1 MHFLEERLAEL
12 APDQIEAALKQNI
25 NLKIEVQQH
34 RMDLKKQKKLI
45 LELGQE
51 LERLQK
57 GDPRTRDL
65 EERLAERERELK
77 ELRRRKG
84 HGAEPEEKVRQ
95 LEMMVEERSLE
106 LRDFRRSAEEMRELE
121 FELDDAREALRQKD
135 EELMRKDEELD
146 HVQRLLQDN
155 NDEFERIR
163 SQAEG
168 TPSTSLRIEARQGPS
183 VLQSKVADLEAEKEQ
198 WEDDRDLL
206 IDEIS
211 ILRGQMEDLQRRR
224 EAESIERST
233 SRAMLLDQEEEKV
246 AVEEDLN
253 AMRDKYAAAQIELQ
267 QREDD
272 LEMKER
278 EINDLIDE
286 HRRIVQQVE
295 EDYGTEIAD
304 LNQELAD
311 VRAQLDHTR
320 LELDQLETETKD
332 HNERLEEVLAKVE
345 QDAEDKD
352 VEIAA
357 ANGEIE
363 KLGQQIYL
371 LEEENDILKEGQQ
384 RIDDDFAAEKERHE
398 VLAATLREVFHSL
411 NFCELGYTL
420 TICRNWHLTRT
431 NLMRRPTSTSSVRPS
446 LPTPSKGE
454 MSWLT
459 TWRTS
464 LGKSTNSRKTENSSC
479 TTPSSVGNGG
489 RSRRRSRPS
498 NLRLMT

>member
-45 LELGQE
+45 LELEQE

-77 ELRRRKG
+77 ELRRKKG
-84 HGAEPEEKVRQ
+84 HGAESEDKIRH
-95 LEMMVEERSLE
+95 LELVVEERSLE
-106 LRDFRRSAEEMRELE
+106 LRDFRRTAQEMRELE
-121 FELDDAREALRQKD
+121 FELDDAREALRLKD
-135 EELMRKDEELD
+135 RELTQKDEELD
-146 HVQRLLQDN
+146 HIQRLLQDN
-155 NDEFERIR
+155 NEEFERIR

-168 TPSTSLRIEARQGPS
+168 APSTSLRIEARQDAS
-183 VLQSKVADLEAEKEQ
+183 VLQHKVADLEAEKEQ

-206 IDEIS
+206 IEEIG
-211 ILRGQMEDLQRRR
+211 ILRGQMEDLERRR

-233 SRAMLLDQEEEKV
+233 SRTMLLDQEEERA

-253 AMRDKYAAAQIELQ
+253 TMRDKYAAAQIELQ
-267 QREDD
+267 QRDDD

-286 HRRIVQQVE
+286 HGRIIQQVE
-295 EDYGTEIAD
+295 EDYRGEISD
-304 LNQELAD
+304 LNHELTE
-311 VRAQLDHTR
+311 VKTQLDNTR
-320 LELDQLETETKD
+320 FELDQLEADTKE
-332 HNERLEEVLAKVE
+332 HNERLEEVLSKVE

-352 VEIAA
+352 IEIAA

-371 LEEENDILKEGQQ
+371 LEEENDILKEGQM
-384 RIDDDFAAEKERHE
+384 RIEDDIAAEKERHE
-398 VLAATLREVFHSL
+398 ILATTLREVSRYLHFSEQE
-411 NFCELGYTL
+411 CIL
-420 TICRNWHLTRT
+420 TIFRNWRLTRS
-431 NLMRRPTSTSSVRPS
+431 NSMR
-446 LPTPSKGE
+446 
-454 MSWLT
+454 
-459 TWRTS
+459 
-464 LGKSTNSRKTENSSC
+464 
-479 TTPSSVGNGG
+479 
-489 RSRRRSRPS
+489 
-498 NLRLMT
+498 

>member
-45 LELGQE
+45 LELEQE

-84 HGAEPEEKVRQ
+84 YGVESEGKIRQ
-95 LEMMVEERSLE
+95 LEMAVEERSLE
-106 LRDFRRSAEEMRELE
+106 LRGFRGAAQEIRELE
-121 FELDDAREALRQKD
+121 LELDDVREALRLKD
-135 EELMRKDEELD
+135 RELMQKDEELD
-146 HVQRLLQDN
+146 HVRQLLEDN

-168 TPSTSLRIEARQGPS
+168 TPSTSLRIEARQDSS
-183 VLQSKVADLEAEKEQ
+183 VLQRKVADLETEKEQ
-198 WEDDRDLL
+198 WEDDRDVL
-206 IDEIS
+206 IDEIG
-211 ILRGQMEDLQRRR
+211 ILRGQVEDLQRRR
-224 EAESIERST
+224 EAESVERST
-233 SRAMLLDQEEEKV
+233 SRAMLLDQEEEKA

-253 AMRDKYAAAQIELQ
+253 TMRDKYAAAQIELQ

-272 LEMKER
+272 VEMKER
-278 EINDLIDE
+278 EINDLVDD
-286 HRRIVQQVE
+286 HRRIIQQVE
-295 EDYGTEIAD
+295 EDYRAEFGD
-304 LNQELAD
+304 LNQELVD
-311 VRAQLDHTR
+311 VKAQLEHTR
-320 LELDQLETETKD
+320 LELDQLETDTKE

-371 LEEENDILKEGQQ
+371 LEEENDLLKEGQL
-384 RIDDDFAAEKERHE
+384 RIEDDIAAERERHDI
-398 VLAATLREVFHSL
+398 LAATLREVWRHFSSPEQGHL
-411 NFCELGYTL
+411 L
-420 TICRNWHLTRT
+420 TISRNWHLTRS
-431 NLMRRPTSTSSVRPS
+431 NLMR
-446 LPTPSKGE
+446 
-454 MSWLT
+454 
-459 TWRTS
+459 
-464 LGKSTNSRKTENSSC
+464 
-479 TTPSSVGNGG
+479 
-489 RSRRRSRPS
+489 
-498 NLRLMT
+498 

>member
-45 LELGQE
+45 LELEQE

-84 HGAEPEEKVRQ
+84 YGVESEGKIRQ
-95 LEMMVEERSLE
+95 LEMAVEERSLE
-106 LRDFRRSAEEMRELE
+106 LRGFRGAAQEIRELE
-121 FELDDAREALRQKD
+121 LELDDTREALRLKDKELMQKD
-135 EELMRKDEELD
+135 DELENVR
-146 HVQRLLQDN
+146 RLLQDN

-163 SQAEG
+163 TQAEG
-168 TPSTSLRIEARQGPS
+168 APSTSLRIEARQGAS
-183 VLQSKVADLEAEKEQ
+183 GLEREVADLEAEKEQ
-198 WEDDRDLL
+198 WEDDRDVLL
-206 IDEIS
+206 DEIG
-211 ILRGQMEDLQRRR
+211 ILRGQIEDLQRRR

-233 SRAMLLDQEEEKV
+233 SRAMLLDQEEERA

-253 AMRDKYAAAQIELQ
+253 TMRDKYAATQIELQ

-278 EINDLIDE
+278 EINDLVDE
-286 HRRIVQQVE
+286 HRRIIQQVE
-295 EDYGTEIAD
+295 EDYRAEFTD

-311 VRAQLDHTR
+311 VKAQLDHTR
-320 LELDQLETETKD
+320 LELDQLETETKE
-332 HNERLEEVLAKVE
+332 HNERLEEVMAKVE

-352 VEIAA
+352 IEIAA

-363 KLGQQIYL
+363 KLGQQVYL
-371 LEEENDILKEGQQ
+371 LEEENEILKEGQM
-384 RIDDDFAAEKERHE
+384 RIEDDITAENERHE
-398 VLAATLREVFHSL
+398 ILAATLREVLLIGFS
-411 NFCELGYTL
+411 
-420 TICRNWHLTRT
+420 
-431 NLMRRPTSTSSVRPS
+431 
-446 LPTPSKGE
+446 
-454 MSWLT
+454 
-459 TWRTS
+459 
-464 LGKSTNSRKTENSSC
+464 
-479 TTPSSVGNGG
+479 
-489 RSRRRSRPS
+489 
-498 NLRLMT
+498 